1 VIFTAPDRA
10 LLENSMK
17 SDSCF
22 GKASGEPLSVYSS
35 EQEASDAADYVQ
47 SEFGRELLP
56 YLCNRCQSWH
66 LAPADRLTPS
76 YKCEYCIGG
85 AGFSKATYRSRK
97 EAEKRA
103 FIIEREEGR
112 ILKVYPCPHSDGWHL
127 TKRNY

>member
-1 VIFTAPDRA
+1 
-10 LLENSMK
+10 MK

-22 GKASGEPLSVYSS
+22 GKVSGKPLSAYGS

-56 YLCNRCQSWH
+56 YLCNKCQSWH

-103 FIIEREEGR
+103 FIIECEEGR